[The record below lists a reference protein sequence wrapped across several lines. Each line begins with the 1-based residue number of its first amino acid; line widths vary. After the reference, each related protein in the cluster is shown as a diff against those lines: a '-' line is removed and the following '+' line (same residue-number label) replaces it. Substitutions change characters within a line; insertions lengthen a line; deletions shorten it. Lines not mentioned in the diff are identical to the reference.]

1 MNSQKKLDFDKELI
15 IKSKIGLN
23 NAGESCYMASI
34 IQILIHLEKFLDA
47 LNKNNTQNN
56 LYKEFFKFLNKI
68 EKKKCSITSDYH
80 IHYNYIE
87 IKQIANIYHSINHK
101 FKGTE
106 GNNPMTFF
114 NEFISDLNKNILSL
128 FKGEKKIEL
137 IKNENNT
144 KSIEEN
150 KENFIFYL
158 VTLDKNNNDL
168 TTYFLKNLNEE
179 KEFENEKEEKI
190 KESITLFPEILVI
203 NLELEIKDY
212 KPENKIYLPKNETG
226 KDFQEYKLKAINK
239 YSDVHS
245 IA

>member
-1 MNSQKKLDFDKELI
+1 MSSQKKLDFDKELI

-68 EKKKCSITSDYH
+68 EKKKCSITSYYH
-80 IHYNYIE
+80 IPYNYIE

-212 KPENKIYLPKNETG
+212 KPENKIYLPKNETE
-226 KDFQEYKLKAINK
+226 KDYQEYKLKAINK

>member
-1 MNSQKKLDFDKELI
+1 MSSQKKLDFDKELI

-68 EKKKCSITSDYH
+68 EKKKCSITSHYQ
-80 IHYNYIE
+80 ISYNYIE

-128 FKGEKKIEL
+128 FKGEKKTEL

-212 KPENKIYLPKNETG
+212 KPENKIYLPKNETE
-226 KDFQEYKLKAINK
+226 KDYQEYKLKAINK